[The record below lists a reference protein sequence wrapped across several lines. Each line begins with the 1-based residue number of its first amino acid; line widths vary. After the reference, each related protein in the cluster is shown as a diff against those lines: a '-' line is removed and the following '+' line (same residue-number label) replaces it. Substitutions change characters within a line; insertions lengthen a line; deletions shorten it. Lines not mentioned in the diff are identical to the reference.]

1 MKNLYEVFQHNFSHV
16 KFDGKLAERL
26 YKFQI
31 GYINQNSEHL
41 EFFGGNLLGVQVIRF
56 KDSDLRRFYEEVVN
70 VDLTVLTNDIREL
83 DTIDHSH
90 KVGSDIFNLT
100 CMFLIHGFLKSNLIN
115 DSKKKRATYDV
126 AVIFFCRCLAALL
139 SHYFKY
145 PADPHVAQMTY
156 ANLSNKYLIKK
167 LGSWHAL
174 VDYRAEEVTGKSGI
188 HLKNLYNFSD
198 DNTITYAISDC
209 QGRIRDMIKNYYA
222 EFMLVHES
230 GSRIASTGG
239 TFFDADGEETLK
251 DKTKSVE
258 SDVQYMLQILSDQNS
273 LIKPDLIAVIVNINK
288 NTSAKM
294 LRTVLQTVYDGS
306 TGEHVKLMQEFVQK
320 VVIFTYHILHQNDIG
335 NLRDYPMVLTNLKN
349 LYLATRSNDKDL
361 LNIRDMGSKIVKLS
375 SKVKISES
383 LLMASRTSLILYIC
397 LRALV
402 GRNA

>member
-1 MKNLYEVFQHNFSHV
+1 MKNLYEVFQHNFTHV
-16 KFDGKLAERL
+16 KFDSKLAERL

-70 VDLTVLTNDIREL
+70 VDLTVLTKDIRDL

-100 CMFLIHGFLKSNLIN
+100 CMYLIHGFLKSNLIN

-126 AVIFFCRCLAALL
+126 ALIFFCRCLAALL

-174 VDYRAEEVTGKSGI
+174 VDYRAEEVAGKSGI

-198 DNTITYAISDC
+198 DSTITYAISDS

-239 TFFDADGEETLK
+239 TFFDADGEETIK

-258 SDVQYMLQILSDQNS
+258 SDVQYMLQTLSDQNS
-273 LIKPDLIAVIVNINK
+273 FIKQDLIAVIVNINK

-294 LRTVLQTVYDGS
+294 LRTVLQTVYNGS
-306 TGEHVKLMQEFVQK
+306 TGEHTKLMQEFIQR
-320 VVIFTYHILHQNDIG
+320 VVIFTYHILNQNNIG

-349 LYLATRSNDKDL
+349 LYLATRSS
-361 LNIRDMGSKIVKLS
+361 SKELIEIIKLS
-375 SKVKISES
+375 IKTKISES